1 MHTKGHSVFGFLDL
15 RQVFDLQGDPS
26 MGEQDDILAAVE
38 TDLVQDCCAEPGLP
52 AEKSLQVLP
61 LRILDIRRISSF

>member
-38 TDLVQDCCAEPGLP
+38 TKTSSRIVALNLEFLLRCRFRCCP
-52 AEKSLQVLP
+52 
-61 LRILDIRRISSF
+61 